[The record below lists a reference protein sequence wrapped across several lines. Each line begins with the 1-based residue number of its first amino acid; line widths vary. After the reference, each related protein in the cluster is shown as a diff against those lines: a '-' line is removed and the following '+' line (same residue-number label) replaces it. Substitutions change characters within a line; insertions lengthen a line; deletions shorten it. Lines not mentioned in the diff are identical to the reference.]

1 MNRPIALSDQAH
13 QAIAALLGA
22 QSTWDEPPGRRLR
35 FHGIAPQFDSPHK
48 LTLAAASAIGAYAL
62 ATERWGQLAT
72 GQRQNIAIDWM
83 QAASSLNPGHFQ
95 KQSGYVLPAL
105 SLLTELKA
113 DFYQTVDGRCF
124 FPIGSYPLLRDGVLD
139 LLHCP
144 KARMS
149 KILNSMH

>member
-83 QAASSLNPGHFQ
+83 QAASSLNPAHFQ
-95 KQSGYVLPAL
+95 RSAEQTSEPQSLIRTTYAVFLFKKQ
-105 SLLTELKA
+105 K
-113 DFYQTVDGRCF
+113 
-124 FPIGSYPLLRDGVLD
+124 
-139 LLHCP
+139 
-144 KARMS
+144 K
-149 KILNSMH
+149 